1 MAKGDD
7 IAALLGGGGGG
18 PPLPPDMGGEMGA
31 EDPADAAFND
41 AAEQAM
47 AALEAGD
54 PAGFAENLK
63 DAIEICF
70 EKKAGGGYEDAGG
83 VMPEEAY

>member
-7 IAALLGGGGGG
+7 IAALLGGGGG
-18 PPLPPDMGGEMGA
+18 PPLPPDMGGGMGA

-54 PAGFAENLK
+54 PAGFTENLK

-70 EKKAGGGYEDAGG
+70 EKHMAGGYDEAGG
-83 VMPEEAY
+83 DMPEGVI